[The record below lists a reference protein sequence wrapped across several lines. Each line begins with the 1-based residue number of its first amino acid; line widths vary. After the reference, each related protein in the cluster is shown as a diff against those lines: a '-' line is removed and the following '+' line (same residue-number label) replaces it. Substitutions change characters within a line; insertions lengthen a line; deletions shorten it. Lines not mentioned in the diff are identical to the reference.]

1 MNPSFTNQIIAE
13 TINKIKAEQRNIQ
26 QQEECPKN
34 TNSSKSK
41 YLIRIQYRGVP
52 TREFVYK
59 LKKINVPAIAVITM
73 RKLKT
78 MLPSLKPN
86 VEKSVK
92 SKVIYKITCPGC
104 GACYVGQT
112 SRHCV
117 THFSEHKTQK
127 KRATRKHYDNCKVS
141 PPNMSQLQVLDSTNR
156 SQVFLETLEAL
167 YIREIKPKIN
177 DKDEYKR
184 ILSLKF

>member
-1 MNPSFTNQIIAE
+1 
-13 TINKIKAEQRNIQ
+13 
-26 QQEECPKN
+26 
-34 TNSSKSK
+34 
-41 YLIRIQYRGVP
+41 
-52 TREFVYK
+52 
-59 LKKINVPAIAVITM
+59 M

-78 MLPSLKPN
+78 ILPSLKPN

-117 THFSEHKTQK
+117 TRFSEHKTQK
-127 KRATRKHYDNCKVS
+127 KRATWKHYDNCKVS